1 MPGQRRS
8 LDRTMHEV
16 VGMANRPRQEEIRH
30 ASRGSRSAARRTA
43 GRRTSRRRRLR
54 GAGAQ
59 QGARSRLRGFRQ
71 ATILAVAI
79 TAFLLILFGWDEE
92 GEASGVQDTPVAAQ
106 DTPAAERD
114 TPDTVAVIE
123 PIAVE
128 DLLEAE
134 EDDAPPLR
142 ADTLVRV
149 AVEEARDVVRGL
161 WFGFLGHLPRFLLA
175 LATLF
180 LAWLLVRLMRPA
192 LRRLLGH
199 WERGNAT
206 VVLFGIATWL
216 LAIGIAVSVIA
227 GDVRALLGSLGLI
240 GLALSWALQTPIE
253 SFTGWLLNSFRGYY
267 RVGDRVAVGEVFGDV
282 YQIDPLT
289 TTVWEI
295 GSPGR
300 GFVNAE
306 QATGRLITFPNSE
319 VLGGSIVNLTR
330 DFPYVWDEITQPVGN
345 RSDMDYAARVLLDV
359 AKRVLGDQMAGP
371 AEQYERILAAAR
383 LEGAV
388 AREPQLFLSLDDSW
402 TNVSIRYLVPAR
414 ERRRWQSELANAIIT
429 EMARPE
435 HEKRIISVFPR
446 RQIQFIGPDGKA
458 TEVPGTARSA
468 QGTE

>member
-1 MPGQRRS
+1 M
-8 LDRTMHEV
+8 LD
-16 VGMANRPRQEEIRH
+16 RPRQESTPH
-30 ASRGSRSAARRTA
+30 APRGSRSAARRISR
-43 GRRTSRRRRLR
+43 RRTSRRRRLR

-79 TAFLLILFGWDEE
+79 TAFLLILFGWDEV
-92 GEASGVQDTPVAAQ
+92 GEAGVVQ
-106 DTPAAERD
+106 DTPAAAREI
-114 TPDTVAVIE
+114 PDTVAVIDE
-123 PIAVE
+123 MAVE
-128 DLLEAE
+128 DLVEPE
-134 EDDAPPLR
+134 EDTAVSPVR

-161 WFGFLGHLPRFLLA
+161 WFGFLAHLPRFIVA
-175 LATLF
+175 LATF
-180 LAWLLVRLMRPA
+180 AMAWLLVRIMRPV
-192 LRRLLGH
+192 LRRLLGQ
-199 WERGNAT
+199 WERGSAT
-206 VVLFGIATWL
+206 VALFGIVTWL
-216 LAIGIAVSVIA
+216 FAIGIAVSVIA

-330 DFPYVWDEITQPVGN
+330 DFPYVWDEITEPVGN
-345 RSDMDYAARVLLDV
+345 RSDMDYAAGVLLDV
-359 AKRVLGDQMAGP
+359 ARRVLGDQMAAP
-371 AEQYERILAAAR
+371 AEQYERILTAAR
-383 LEGAV
+383 LESTV
-388 AREPQLFLSLDDSW
+388 AREPQVFFSLDDSW

-414 ERRRWQSELANAIIT
+414 ERRRWKSMLANAIVT
-429 EMARPE
+429 EMARRE
-435 HEKRIISVFPR
+435 HDQRIIGVFPR

-458 TEVPGTARSA
+458 TEVPGTAQPPS
-468 QGTE
+468 EPS